1 MVYFI
6 GLLGKGYAYHQ
17 LPAGT
22 WLCKIDYREEFGK
35 EGGRNGGLA
44 EFRLKKRTGFT
55 GRNGVEV
62 IKRLYSKDVVTQKYV
77 DLVEAL

>member
-1 MVYFI
+1 MADWLNSVSRSELA
-6 GLLGKGYAYHQ
+6 LL
-17 LPAGT
+17 
-22 WLCKIDYREEFGK
+22 
-35 EGGRNGGLA
+35 
-44 EFRLKKRTGFT
+44 